1 MEIVLLWL
9 DDLDDLLFTA
19 ALVWESLRRAV
30 LKVGLGAACALGV
43 CELSMMAVHWVPVFN
58 TIAVGS
64 VAAWLSGGL
73 LRAYYRRVRP
83 ISLSA

>member
-19 ALVWESLRRAV
+19 ALVWESLRRA
-30 LKVGLGAACALGV
+30 LLQIGLGAACALGV
-43 CELSMMAVHWVPVFN
+43 CELSTVAVHWVPVFN
-58 TIAVGS
+58 AVAVGS

-83 ISLSA
+83 ISLPA

>member
-19 ALVWESLRRAV
+19 ALVWESLRRAL
-30 LKVGLGAACALGV
+30 LKIGLGAACALGV
-43 CELSMMAVHWVPVFN
+43 CELSTMAVHWVPVFN
-58 TIAVGS
+58 AIAVAS

-83 ISLSA
+83 ISVTA